1 MSQENVEIVRRAWE
15 FEMFGRTGS
24 GDPLADFAPDVVMNP
39 VEEEPSY
46 GRAAIRDNF
55 RRFATAWEKLEVEA
69 EEFIDAGEQVFVAV
83 HFGERAGRAGSPW
96 MLASTRSTHCAIAA
110 SF

>member
-15 FEMFGRTGS
+15 FEMFGRAGN
-24 GDPLADFAPDVVMNP
+24 GDPLADFAPDIVMNP

-55 RRFATAWEKLEVEA
+55 LRFETAWEKLEVEA

-83 HFGERAGRAGSPW
+83 HFWGTGRASGVPVDAR
-96 MLASTRSTHCAIAA
+96 L
-110 SF
+110 